1 MRDNLRRMDLGGLA
15 GGRARTAA
23 VAVEAFLH
31 RWAPLLL
38 VATALVYYGLY
49 YRTGLNLGGE
59 GGCNAVLAMRL
70 MEGQRPIV
78 DTFLGYNLLWFYP
91 LVALFHV
98 TGPDYVAMRIF
109 FFALSTV
116 TALLGFLIV
125 RDVTRKA
132 WLAAGTGLLLVLVP
146 GMMFRNYMG
155 FIGVLSMFVLLKGYV
170 LPARSERRQ
179 LAWMTATGGG
189 LAVCFLLR
197 IEPSLLLSVIWAGL
211 AVLHPLGQRTLFLKR
226 LRVTL
231 LGTLLGVFVLTGIHG
246 VVTLH
251 ACQRGFGRQF
261 LEQYSGYANLLRYEL
276 FREVDKLR
284 AATAAM
290 SSPAPETT
298 TPANIAPVAAA
309 AAATP
314 VVPPKDDGR
323 EARLARP
330 ALLEIWEAPRP
341 RDRFLGL
348 CFYYPVFW
356 SAILVPIATGLLAAA
371 VLRGDDSNKS
381 RSLVVLTTTG
391 CALTLFPQ
399 YFFFRPDAPHLSEF
413 MVPFLPAVACSASVL
428 WQASREARSALWRR
442 GAWVLVV
449 ASALLV
455 PIYMKA
461 IMPREEAGTIIQ
473 HGELAEFEALNNVR
487 VKVSPE
493 DAVLLAGLR
502 DAVLGHSAPGEYV
515 VCYPYSPT
523 INFMT
528 DRPSYEYDLYVDD
541 TVSGPRFEKEA
552 IERIGKFRPAVIVID
567 NRAINRTERS
577 RFKSW
582 AASLTAHIASNYR
595 LVGSFWIG
603 RREIEVY
610 ARPDKTGT
618 PAGAP

>member
-1 MRDNLRRMDLGGLA
+1 MDSGGLA
-15 GGRARTAA
+15 GGRARTVA
-23 VAVEAFLH
+23 VAVETLLH

-38 VATALVYYGLY
+38 VATAFVYYGLY

-116 TALLGFLIV
+116 TALLGFFVV
-125 RDVTRKA
+125 RDGTRQA

-155 FIGVLSMFVLLKGYV
+155 FIGVFSMFVLLKGYV

-179 LAWMTATGGG
+179 VAWMTAAGGG

-197 IEPSLLLSVIWAGL
+197 IEPSLLLTVIWAGL
-211 AVLHPLGQRTLFLKR
+211 AVLYPLGGRSLFFRR
-226 LRVTL
+226 LRTTL
-231 LGTLLGVFVLTGIHG
+231 LGTLLGAFVLTGVHG
-246 VVTLH
+246 AVAWH
-251 ACQRGFGRQF
+251 AYQRGFGRQF
-261 LEQYSGYANLLRYEL
+261 LEQYSGYAYLLRHEL
-276 FREVDKLR
+276 LREMEKLR
-284 AATAAM
+284 PAAGPP
-290 SSPAPETT
+290 PAPAAT
-298 TPANIAPVAAA
+298 TPASLAPTADAAPPA
-309 AAATP
+309 PAL
-314 VVPPKDDGR
+314 PPKDEGR

-330 ALLEIWEAPRP
+330 ALLEIWAAPRP

-356 SAILVPIATGLLAAA
+356 SAIFVAIATGLLASA
-371 VLRGDDSNKS
+371 VFRGDDTKKK
-381 RSLVVLTTTG
+381 RALVVLTTTG

-399 YFFFRPDAPHLSEF
+399 YFFFRPDAPHFSEF
-413 MVPFLPAVACSASVL
+413 MVPFLPAVACSAFAF
-428 WQASREARSALWRR
+428 WKASREARCALWRR
-442 GAWVLVV
+442 GAWVMVA

-493 DAVLLAGLR
+493 DAVLLAGLH
-502 DAVLGHSAPGEYV
+502 DAVLAHSAPSEYV

-541 TVSGPRFEKEA
+541 TVSGVRFENEA
-552 IERIGKFRPAVIVID
+552 IERIAKFRPAVIVID

-577 RFKSW
+577 RFKNW
-582 AASLTAHIASNYR
+582 ASTLTSHIASNYR

-610 ARPDKTGT
+610 ARPDKT
-618 PAGAP
+618 AAPTAVP